1 MVMII
6 NKIIVAKIA
15 PIFPKKQK
23 METMRAA
30 RKTPRAIAK
39 NDKIGFKPKIKDAK
53 APVQAPVVGK
63 GIPTKM
69 ISPKIS
75 YFSIILL
82 FFCVLSNSQS
92 KNFFKKGIFIKR
104 FKINLKRKRIGKI
117 GKRLPIID
125 NIRPLR

>member
-1 MVMII
+1 MIIII

-15 PIFPKKQK
+15 PIFPKKQN
-23 METMRAA
+23 METIKEA
-30 RKTPRAIAK
+30 RKTPRVIAK
-39 NDKIGFKPKIKDAK
+39 NDKIGFRPKMKDAK

-69 ISPKIS
+69 MSPKIS

-82 FFCVLSNSQS
+82 FFWVLLNSQS
-92 KNFFKKGIFIKR
+92 KNFFKKGIFIKI
-104 FKINLKRKRIGKI
+104 FKINLKRKRIGKM

-125 NIRPLR
+125 KIRALK